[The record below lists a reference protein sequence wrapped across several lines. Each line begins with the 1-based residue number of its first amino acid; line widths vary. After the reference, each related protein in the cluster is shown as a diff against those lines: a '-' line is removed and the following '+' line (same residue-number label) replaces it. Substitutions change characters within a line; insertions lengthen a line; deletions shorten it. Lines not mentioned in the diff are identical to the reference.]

1 MWWVGRHQTDC
12 ALPCQ
17 NPFHLQLGRASPLEM
32 LLDALVSV
40 LQAHAWEEVGLVLCR
55 MRDPGSL
62 VAVWTSRAGR
72 APKLVLDLSRPD
84 TGDAGLRA
92 RLALLGALPEGA
104 GPVPAAVLLGCD
116 ASRARQVL
124 QAAPRGPRWLLGT
137 PLPAEA
143 LPTGGLPPG
152 LLALG
157 EVARPSLEAAIHDMV
172 ELVARALSSAAR
184 VHPERTLL
192 STAASCNDR
201 QPARPE
207 APGSILAP

>member
-1 MWWVGRHQTDC
+1 MWRVGRHQTDC

-40 LQAHAWEEVGLVLCR
+40 LQAHAWEEVGLVLCH

-84 TGDAGLRA
+84 MGDAGLRA
-92 RLALLGALPEGA
+92 RLALLGALPEDA

-116 ASRARQVL
+116 AGHARRVL
-124 QAAPRGPRWLLGT
+124 QAAPHGPRWLLST
-137 PLPAEA
+137 PLPPEV
-143 LPTGGLPPG
+143 LPTRGLPPG

-172 ELVARALSSAAR
+172 ELVARALGSAVH

-192 STAASCNDR
+192 STAASCND
-201 QPARPE
+201 QQTARPE
-207 APGSILAP
+207 SPGSILAL